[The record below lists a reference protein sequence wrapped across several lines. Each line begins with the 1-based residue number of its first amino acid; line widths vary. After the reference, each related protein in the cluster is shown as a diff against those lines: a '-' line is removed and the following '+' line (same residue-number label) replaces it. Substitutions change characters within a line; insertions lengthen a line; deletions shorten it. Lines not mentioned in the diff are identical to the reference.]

1 MAKGKMKAA
10 IKAANDKLR
19 SSSKSDADYVKK
31 LQNIITGGIKNSGM
45 RKEEKKKRER
55 KRVTRTDHLKT

>member
-1 MAKGKMKAA
+1 M
-10 IKAANDKLR
+10 KAANDKLR

-45 RKEEKKKRER
+45 RKEEKKNRER